1 MRIEFANAAHA
12 DLTWTGALLRIGSA
26 ADNDLVLRE
35 SGVAPHHLRLRQ
47 GNGGLRMEVEPG
59 AGRVYVNAR
68 PVRERALLRLGDTL
82 AIGECR
88 LRLCVETAATAA
100 AHDAADTAAAPLTAA
115 LRAVAGPLSGRTV
128 AIGDRLELGPRGQ
141 IALELPAGNDSA
153 LAIARRD
160 SGLWLDA
167 GGLSAPDA
175 VCVNGVAKRQARLHD
190 GDQIALGAHR
200 FVVDAW
206 APSRLSAHAAREA
219 FLPHEAA
226 LPEDTAGPRA
236 EVWWLI
242 VTAAVLGLA
251 IALLLFLR
259 I

>member
-12 DLTWTGALLRIGSA
+12 DLTWTGTLLRVGST

-35 SGVAPHHLRLRQ
+35 SGVAPHHLWLRQ
-47 GNGGLRMEVEPG
+47 GSGGLRMEVEPG

-88 LRLCVETAATAA
+88 LRLCAEPAATAA
-100 AHDAADTAAAPLTAA
+100 HEVDAGGAPLTAA

-128 AIGDRLELGPRGQ
+128 AIGDRLEAGPRGRV
-141 IALELPAGNDSA
+141 ATEWPAGSEGT
-153 LAIARRD
+153 LAIVRRD
-160 SGLWLDA
+160 GGLWLEA
-167 GGLSAPDA
+167 GNLP
-175 VCVNGVAKRQARLHD
+175 VCVNGVAAPRTRLHD
-190 GDQIALGAHR
+190 GDQIAIGPHR
-200 FVVDAW
+200 FVIDAW
-206 APSRLSAHAAREA
+206 TPPRLSAHAAREA

-251 IALLLFLR
+251 IALLLFVR